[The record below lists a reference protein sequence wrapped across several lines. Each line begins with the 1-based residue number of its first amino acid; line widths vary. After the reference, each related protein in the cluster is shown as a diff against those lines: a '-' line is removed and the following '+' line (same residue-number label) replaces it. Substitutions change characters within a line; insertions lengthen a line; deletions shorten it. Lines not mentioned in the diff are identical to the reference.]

1 MRVSGQEGIA
11 AVFGVSPKTINE
23 WQEQGM
29 PIAERGRPGVASQF
43 ESSACIEWYVRRE
56 VAKVQAET
64 PSDRLARVKADA
76 IEMDNAERRGLLIP
90 ADQLE
95 PKIKAAMVLA
105 REQWMDQPARLVRQ
119 LQGKSLEDGEKLL
132 EEAFGAF
139 LTRLASWQTADQI
152 DEDDDA

>member
-1 MRVSGQEGIA
+1 VRVSGQEQIA
-11 AVFGVSPKTINE
+11 SVFGVAPKTINE
-23 WQEQGM
+23 WQDQGM

-43 ESSACIEWYVRRE
+43 ETAECIDWYVRRE
-56 VAKVQAET
+56 VEKVRGESPA
-64 PSDRLARVKADA
+64 DRLSRVKADA

-95 PKIKAAMVLA
+95 PKIKAAIVLA

-119 LQGKSLEDGEKLL
+119 LQGKSTEEGERIL

-152 DEDDDA
+152 DEDADA